1 MKKILL
7 KSLAVISAFAFCNTS
22 AFAADPDF
30 ENDYTL
36 VKSATFGGA
45 EATNIAGSVACDYT
59 AYDTG
64 NKKQQTLTVATAPS
78 DAAGWIAFQAWTD
91 GSGKGWWNRADNSL
105 YCYNAGRSAAVFGSD
120 LTIGW
125 IVVFECKNQAS
136 TCMTLVNGNGDPDG
150 TFSYVTSE
158 DGKSYFCTIN
168 AKENAYIGFCGNKN
182 AQGIT
187 KISVYKPNKTAV
199 EAKYKVAYVDGDK
212 NVLKDTVEYN
222 GIAGNKV
229 SLSDADKANISYE
242 GYTYLYSS
250 DNSADVTIA
259 EDGSSVA
266 TVTFRKAAN
275 FTYTVKEVYGNV
287 VLRET
292 TGTSYETASVTVP
305 YRKYNTYEGK
315 LYTKGATDKEYN
327 HKFKLTA
334 DNQVET
340 LSYDEVAGVENV
352 VFLTEGEDIEGMTA
366 CTTANTAIRSS
377 NSSSAYASE
386 DVKIANLDNGT
397 YKMHAVIYD
406 SAKEPNSNWKFYLN
420 DATQTEAGNFTCTKV
435 NLEEFESEFA
445 VKSSTDLMFSAA
457 GSALMGIDMLYIVKT
472 GDYKYFDVEST
483 LPDTITVKYGEDEF
497 PNLCNDYVSVETNAM
512 SVSKKLGLA
521 KVLAGI
527 DKKEV
532 EYNMLGSMDDVFAF
546 TTQSG
551 PGIYYAFVNIEAQF
565 DENTDSSYVSD
576 TIVINVVEGNYLKI
590 ESWLPDTITYT
601 KGDPDMPQLS
611 DYYTYESSQ
620 KDESKFTAT
629 MGLVKVE
636 PGTAK
641 DAVEYNIYDSE
652 MAVKMAFVQ
661 GGVGTYY
668 AFGKVTVEYD
678 DQTTETVT
686 TDTIV
691 IEIKEKEVEPIVS
704 THTWDFTQWS
714 DATVANLKAEAAK
727 EVIADMGEGKTNVTS
742 ENGATW
748 SDHEKAAQTD
758 ASKYCTTYA
767 ASKDNCFWF
776 FGSANTDGQL
786 EANGQ
791 VIDEFKGLVFHNN
804 AYNTARSLA
813 VAVNYGATSLGTYNG
828 PSYLWLGGKGKECFT
843 IKNVVVGS
851 EITMAVESHKLAE
864 GRGVK
869 LTVNGVEL
877 TDPNGNAV
885 TPPTTCTEQTWLVL
899 SGEAVGAKAD
909 NFNATISE
917 PEVVDVVVTNT
928 NGCHIYWIDA
938 LVDDTAT
945 AVEAVTEEVKAA
957 APAKF
962 IKNGQLII
970 ATGDKQFNAAGA
982 QVK

>member
-187 KISVYKPNKTAV
+187 KISVYKPNKAV
-199 EAKYKVAYVDGDK
+199 VPTTYKVAYVDGDK

-532 EYNMLGSMDDVFAF
+532 EYNMLGSMDDVVAF

-565 DENTDSSYVSD
+565 DESTNSSYVSD
-576 TIVINVVEGNYLKI
+576 TIVINVVEGNYLTVG
-590 ESWLPDTITYT
+590 SWLPDTITYT

-641 DAVEYNIYDSE
+641 DAVEYDIYDDE
-652 MAVKMAFVQ
+652 RDVKIAFAL

-704 THTWDFTQWS
+704 THTWDFTQFS
-714 DATVANLKAEAAK
+714 ETTVANLIADAAESKTSGWSDVEKKADAEAGVDPT
-727 EVIADMGEGKTNVTS
+727 EL
-742 ENGATW
+742 
-748 SDHEKAAQTD
+748 
-758 ASKYCTTYA
+758 
-767 ASKDNCFWF
+767 SKDNCFWF
-776 FGSANTDGQL
+776 ADNANVDGYL
-786 EANGQ
+786 TANGQ
-791 VIDEFKGLVFHNN
+791 VIEELEGLVFQNETYNN
-804 AYNTARSLA
+804 NRSIA
-813 VAVNYGATSLGTYNG
+813 IAVNYGTIDTSKDFG
-828 PSYLWLGGKGKECFT
+828 PYHGGSYLWLGGKNFDAFT
-843 IKNVVVGS
+843 IKNVKAGS
-851 EITMAVESHKLAE
+851 EIKMGVESHKISDA
-864 GRGVK
+864 RGVK
-869 LTVNGVEL
+869 LSINIGDEKITL
-877 TDPNGNAV
+877 TAPDGSAV
-885 TPPTTCTEQTWLVL
+885 DAPKTYTEQTWVVPAAV
-899 SGEAVGAKAD
+899 AVGAKGGSLSVNAD
-909 NFNATISE
+909 N
-917 PEVVDVVVTNT
+917 VYDVTVTNT

-938 LVDDTAT
+938 DIEENAT
-945 AVEAVTEEVKAA
+945 AIEAVSEDASNA
-957 APAKF
+957 GAKKIF
-962 IKNGQLII
+962 ENGKIVILNG

>member
-1 MKKILL
+1 MLMKKFLL
-7 KSLAVISAFAFCNTS
+7 KAIAIVAAMGFCSTN
-22 AFAADPDF
+22 AMAADPDLA
-30 ENDYTL
+30 NDYTL
-36 VKSATFGGA
+36 VKSITFKGDTTIALGA
-45 EATNIAGSVACDYT
+45 SAIAYT
-59 AYDTG
+59 AYETG
-64 NKKQQTLTVATAPS
+64 NAKQQQLFDCTAPES
-78 DAAGWIAFQAWTD
+78 ASGWIAFQGT
-91 GSGKGWWNRADNSL
+91 GTKGWLNRSGYGL
-105 YCYNAGRSAAVFGSD
+105 WSYNGTRSAAVYEPT
-120 LTIGW
+120 LTTGYLVIFTCTQDPSNV
-125 IVVFECKNQAS
+125 ITLTNAS
-136 TCMTLVNGNGDPDG
+136 GDPDG
-150 TFSYVTSE
+150 TFSYVKSE
-158 DGKSYFCTIN
+158 DSKSYICTIN
-168 AKENAYIGFCGNKN
+168 AKENAYVGFCGVKSV
-182 AQGIT
+182 GYIT
-187 KISVYKPNKTAV
+187 NISVYKPNKTVV
-199 EAKYKVAYVDGDK
+199 EAKYKVAYVDGDN

-275 FTYTVKEVYGNV
+275 FTYTVKEVYGDV

-532 EYNMLGSMDDVFAF
+532 EYNMLGSMDEVLAF

-611 DYYTYESSQ
+611 DYYIYESSQ

-636 PGTAK
+636 PGTPK

-704 THTWDFTQWS
+704 THTWDFTNFS
-714 DATVANLKAEAAK
+714 EATIANLKAEAVK
-727 EVIADMGEGKTNVTS
+727 VTVTDVEGK
-742 ENGATW
+742 ENTTKCVNNDATW
-748 SDHEKAAQTD
+748 SDHEKAPGKECD
-758 ASKYCTTYA
+758 TYA
-767 ASKDNCFWF
+767 LSKDKCFWF
-776 FGSANTDGQL
+776 FGSANADGQL
-786 EANGQ
+786 EANGE
-791 VIDEFKGLVFHNN
+791 VIEELKGLTFNN
-804 AYNTARSLA
+804 STYNASRAIALA
-813 VAVNYGATSLGTYNG
+813 VDYGSTSLGTYEG
-828 PSYLWLGGKGKECFT
+828 GSYLWMGGKNGSFT

-851 EITMAVESHKLAE
+851 EITIGVESHKLNPADP
-864 GRGVK
+864 RGVK
-869 LTVNGVEL
+869 LTLDGVEL
-877 TDPNGNAV
+877 KDGNGNAV
-885 TPPTTCTEQTWLVL
+885 TPPTTYTEQTWIV
-899 SGEAVGAKAD
+899 SAAEAVGAKAD
-909 NFNATISE
+909 NFNATVSV

-962 IKNGQLII
+962 IKNGKLII

-982 QVK
+982 QLK